1 MTPASEWYTDISNQI
16 CALKLSPRNYRRYR
30 VAELLRLAAK
40 VDALAASCPECRRLK
55 SAITGLAR
63 DLGRLPLSPG
73 QEEAY
78 YNALNTSFFHL
89 KEIHGM
95 TSTGNNTILWLGL
108 GLVVGAGVG
117 YLLES
122 LMAGIAIGA
131 IAGIIIGGILDF
143 IASRRQRV
151 I

>member
-1 MTPASEWYTDISNQI
+1 MTPASEWYTDISKQI
-16 CALKLSPRNYRRYR
+16 GALKLSPRNYRRYR

-40 VDALAASCPECRRLK
+40 VDALAVSCPECRRLK

-63 DLGRLPLSPG
+63 DLGHLPLSPG

-78 YNALNTSFFHL
+78 YNALNAAYFHL

-95 TSTGNNTILWLGL
+95 TSTGNNLVLWLGL
-108 GLVVGAGVG
+108 GIVLGAGVG

-122 LMAGIAIGA
+122 LVAGIIVGGV
-131 IAGIIIGGILDF
+131 AGIIIGGILDF
-143 IASRRQRV
+143 IASRKQRV